1 MYKTSLWNG
10 SVVLLATV
18 VLYVRPPVEYSTLKY
33 VSSGLRKTLCYM
45 PQLETLNYL
54 SNVDNFFIDYGTL
67 IKILSIFVLQLK
79 TNKMKALQVKE
90 AIKKMKTYNVD
101 KLNTLANK
109 SGISLMTINFW
120 WNAIKN

>member
-1 MYKTSLWNG
+1 
-10 SVVLLATV
+10 
-18 VLYVRPPVEYSTLKY
+18 
-33 VSSGLRKTLCYM
+33 M
-45 PQLETLNYL
+45 PQLGTSNYL